1 MSVFILPH
9 DPNCANVVQFL
20 QRYPDIASKFHV
32 YDAGNLLTRPQWLD
46 CVPLLYLHDTA
57 IFRGAAVVQ
66 QLIASAGTGA
76 TAVRGGRQQQLAP
89 TAYQPTAFAPAV
101 APPAAAPAAPAP
113 AVHTPSFLECADC
126 SGGGIAGS
134 SFNPSARFGK
144 TAVASF
150 FAGQELSTA
159 YKK

>member
-46 CVPLLYLHDTA
+46 CVPLLYLHDGA
-57 IFRGAAVVQ
+57 IFRGPAVVQ
-66 QLIASAGTGA
+66 QLIAGAGTTPGS
-76 TAVRGGRQQQLAP
+76 RGGPQQQIAP
-89 TAYQPTAFAPAV
+89 SASPAPPAFAPP
-101 APPAAAPAAPAP
+101 APPAAPAP
-113 AVHTPSFLECADC
+113 AEPKFLECADC
-126 SGGGIAGS
+126 GGGTMS
-134 SFNPSARFGK
+134 SFNTSARFGK
-144 TAVASF
+144 TSAASF

>member
-46 CVPLLYLHDTA
+46 CVPLLYLHDT
-57 IFRGAAVVQ
+57 
-66 QLIASAGTGA
+66 ASAGTGA